1 VAGRKRVVPPPAGRP
16 PLPRGK
22 RDDLREAN
30 RQLLTAGLEA
40 SAQADAQ
47 SSLASAMRLLLEGR
61 DEKEQGLRD
70 EYQLLRSITD
80 TVTSALFLVD
90 GGSDPIFMNPAAEVM
105 FGYTLAEIAHS
116 PIHVA
121 IHHHYP
127 DGRPFAIE
135 DCVIETALTNRTPM
149 RGHRDVFVR
158 KDGTFLAVQCDIG
171 PLEIA
176 GERLGAVLEIRDR
189 SVEERAEEAKRDY
202 VALIAHDL
210 RTPLTAARGQA
221 ELLQRRSKRR
231 GDSDDGGSFESI
243 VANTRRMEAMIQ
255 DLIES
260 SQLES
265 GALLLRR
272 TPIDLSRLAADVVA
286 QIVAAEERDRIRIIA
301 PAPGPRVFADAARI
315 ERVLMNLLQN
325 ALKYSAASA
334 PIELEVRQA
343 ADEVVVSVTDHGAG
357 IPVDLL
363 PRLFQRFSRIRRGEA
378 DPGGFGLGLYIARLI
393 VEAHGG
399 RVWAESAVGSGSR
412 IGFSLPPYT
421 SGSR

>member
-1 VAGRKRVVPPPAGRP
+1 VAGRKRDVPAPAGRP
-16 PLPRGK
+16 PLPRGRAK

-40 SAQADAQ
+40 SAQADVQ
-47 SSLASAMRLLLEGR
+47 TSLASAMRLLLEGR

-90 GGSDPIFMNPAAEVM
+90 GRGDPIFMNPAAQAM
-105 FGYTLAEIAHS
+105 FGYSLAEVAHA
-116 PIHVA
+116 PIHLA
-121 IHHHYP
+121 IHHHHP

-135 DCVIETALTNRTPM
+135 DCVIEAALTNRTPM
-149 RGHRDVFVR
+149 RDHRDVFVR

-231 GDSDDGGSFESI
+231 GDNDDGGSLESI
-243 VANTRRMEAMIQ
+243 VANARRMEAMIQ
-255 DLIES
+255 DLI
-260 SQLES
+260 
-265 GALLLRR
+265 
-272 TPIDLSRLAADVVA
+272 
-286 QIVAAEERDRIRIIA
+286 
-301 PAPGPRVFADAARI
+301 
-315 ERVLMNLLQN
+315 
-325 ALKYSAASA
+325 
-334 PIELEVRQA
+334 
-343 ADEVVVSVTDHGAG
+343 
-357 IPVDLL
+357 
-363 PRLFQRFSRIRRGEA
+363 
-378 DPGGFGLGLYIARLI
+378 
-393 VEAHGG
+393 
-399 RVWAESAVGSGSR
+399 
-412 IGFSLPPYT
+412 
-421 SGSR
+421 